1 MTKKEME
8 TRYKSALKE
17 IEEQKRASSA
27 QSYAAGAS
35 ILLYSDS
42 KGFETAAVYAK
53 LFLIV
58 LGLFAAF
65 YMATQN

>member
-1 MTKKEME
+1 MKA
-8 TRYKSALKE
+8 RYQSAIKE
-17 IEEQKRASSA
+17 IEEHKRASSA

-42 KGFETAAVYAK
+42 QGFGTAAVYAR

-65 YMATQN
+65 YMTTQL

>member
-1 MTKKEME
+1 MTKTEMK
-8 TRYKSALKE
+8 TRYKSAIKE
-17 IEEQKRASSA
+17 IEEQKRASAA

-42 KGFETAAVYAK
+42 KRFETAAVYAR

-65 YMATQN
+65 YMTTQL

>member
-1 MTKKEME
+1 MKA
-8 TRYKSALKE
+8 RYQSAIKE
-17 IEEQKRASSA
+17 IEEQKRSSAA

-42 KGFETAAVYAK
+42 KGFETAAVYAR

-65 YMATQN
+65 YMTTQL

>member
-1 MTKKEME
+1 MTKTEMK
-8 TRYKSALKE
+8 TRYKSATKE
-17 IEEQKRASSA
+17 IEEQKRASAA

-35 ILLYSDS
+35 VLLYSDS

-53 LFLIV
+53 LLLIV

-65 YMATQN
+65 YMTTQN

>member
-1 MTKKEME
+1 MTKTEMK
-8 TRYKSALKE
+8 TRYKSATKE
-17 IEEQKRASSA
+17 IEEQKRASAA

-42 KGFETAAVYAK
+42 KAFETAAIYAK
-53 LFLIV
+53 FFLIV

-65 YMATQN
+65 YMTTQN

>member
-1 MTKKEME
+1 MTKTEME
-8 TRYKSALKE
+8 ARYQSAIKQ
-17 IEEQKRASSA
+17 IEDQKRASLA

-42 KGFETAAVYAK
+42 KSFQTAAVYAR

-65 YMATQN
+65 YMTTQL

>member
-1 MTKKEME
+1 MKA
-8 TRYKSALKE
+8 RYQSAIKE

-35 ILLYSDS
+35 ILLYSDR
-42 KGFETAAVYAK
+42 KGFETAAVYAR

-65 YMATQN
+65 YMTTQL